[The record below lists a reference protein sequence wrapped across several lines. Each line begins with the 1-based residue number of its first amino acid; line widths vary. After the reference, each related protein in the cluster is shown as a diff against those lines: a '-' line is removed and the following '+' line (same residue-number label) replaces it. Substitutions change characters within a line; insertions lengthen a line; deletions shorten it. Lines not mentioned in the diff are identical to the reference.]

1 MQEAF
6 REFQQVHN
14 EYHDK
19 LTDENEIDSSDT
31 FFSEVQKNYVD
42 TYRLAKDWLKSLDN
56 EQKPTVSLT
65 KSESNDERNQALQ

>member
-6 REFQQVHN
+6 REFQQVYN

-31 FFSEVQKNYVD
+31 YFSEVQKNYVD
-42 TYRLAKDWLKSLDN
+42 T
-56 EQKPTVSLT
+56 
-65 KSESNDERNQALQ
+65 